1 MTIIVVTLK
10 IKKKYFKGV
19 IKEQKSK
26 FIKKGG
32 IYQKLIYELI

>member
-10 IKKKYFKGV
+10 KLKKYFKGV

-32 IYQKLIYELI
+32 IYQKLIFE

>member
-10 IKKKYFKGV
+10 INKKKYFKGV

-32 IYQKLIYELI
+32 TYQKLTYE